1 MVKDQNINILIESFK
16 NRTKLQIITLLLK
29 NGPMTVTQISK
40 LIHTTRSNLYQ
51 VMKDL
56 VYDGI
61 VSHYET
67 KVVKNYV
74 EKFYKLNVDLLNQIK
89 SKDLLNEISKLSTKD
104 IRELIISFLLA
115 NSMIF
120 NIIAEETNMM
130 DDKEIEKLREKGIKN
145 MVILSFSTISDE
157 SLKKFSNF
165 YFKYID
171 EVENNEFYNT
181 EKDENLLIIF
191 SFPLFS
197 KFISGG
203 EFNI

>member
-203 EFNI
+203 GI